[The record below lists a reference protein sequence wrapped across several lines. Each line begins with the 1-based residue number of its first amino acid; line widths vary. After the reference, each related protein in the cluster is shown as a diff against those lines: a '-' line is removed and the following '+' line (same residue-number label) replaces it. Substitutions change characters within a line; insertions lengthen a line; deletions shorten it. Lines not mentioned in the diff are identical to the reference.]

1 MLEVGDGGTSG
12 LPDSLDPTEFYKQLA
27 RNY

>member
-1 MLEVGDGGTSG
+1 MIVN
-12 LPDSLDPTEFYKQLA
+12 KQLA